1 MSDTFGHTY
10 GTPLARYDRDSQSWR
25 TSEDTSLWD
34 LPTSL
39 GTLPTWGMTQGG
51 DLFELPTPERPT
63 SVPEFSSLPTPRATP
78 AMSEALDITLGMYQ
92 RRGGTTKGRLEESI
106 ALLPTPA
113 VNDMGGGQNNRVVGR
128 VGAASEVIGRQA
140 SATRQESC
148 DRSTA
153 HDVDWGKYEQAV
165 NRWEAL
171 SRPAPSPT
179 FSDKDGRAR
188 LSPTF
193 VEWMMGL
200 PEGHVTGH
208 GLSVA
213 QELKMLGNGVVPQ
226 QAALALKLLGVTA

>member
-63 SVPEFSSLPTPRATP
+63 SAHECSSLPTPQARDYKDQILGTP
-78 AMSEALDITLGMYQ
+78 HGHGQINLPQALY
-92 RRGGTTKGRLEESI
+92 
-106 ALLPTPA
+106 LLPTPA

-140 SATRQESC
+140 SATRQESFN
-148 DRSTA
+148 RSTA
-153 HDVDWGKYEQAV
+153 NDVDWGKYQQAV
-165 NRWEAL
+165 RRWEAL

-179 FSDKDGRAR
+179 FNDKDGRAR
-188 LSPTF
+188 LSPAF